1 MNEDLYVI
9 LLILGLPVIATI
21 IEGLFSTEDDRPYY
35 EERWTR
41 INRNERDTIL
51 DRRDK

>member
-9 LLILGLPVIATI
+9 LLILGLPIIITTI
-21 IEGLFSTEDDRPYY
+21 ECLLSTKDDKPYY
-35 EERWTR
+35 KERFTR

-51 DRRDK
+51 DRNDK